1 MAMFERR
8 NPRTMRIG
16 ERVLLLVLL
25 LWLPGCG
32 GGSSSSE
39 GPPPGLPK
47 FIVCKSTYAL
57 CTSAFCT
64 AIPGND
70 QQVSCACTVETGY
83 SAGLSPCQPI
93 TVTPEGTQIVSR
105 YFPLRSYAVCS
116 NSRPWANCVDSP
128 CIVDPNGSS
137 FATCT
142 CDVLQDQGQ
151 YIISNAVEQYNSNSC
166 TTGII
171 SSATLTAANQL
182 TEFLKFNPH
191 LHPFKPMLFSAE

>member
-1 MAMFERR
+1 VRR
-8 NPRTMRIG
+8 KGRVMRAGGRGLIFLV
-16 ERVLLLVLL
+16 VLVFS
-25 LWLPGCG
+25 LPGCG
-32 GGSSSSE
+32 GGSSSE

-70 QQVSCACTVETGY
+70 DQVSCACTVETGY

-105 YFPLRSYAVCS
+105 YFPIRSYAVCN

-142 CDVLQDQGQ
+142 CDLVQNQDQ
-151 YIISNAVEQYNSNSC
+151 YIISNAVEQYSSNSC
-166 TTGII
+166 STGII
-171 SSATLTAANQL
+171 SSATLTGANQL
-182 TEFLKFNPH
+182 TEFLKFNDK
-191 LHPFKPMLFSAE
+191 LHPFKPKVFTGE